1 MDNPD
6 RAERI
11 DTDESLRSERHQT
24 DQALAQ
30 THAAIEDEADTVVR
44 RARANADAILAAARD
59 KADQLLEDPPS
70 SSRPGATLAEERL
83 TEDEVL
89 RDERADADETI
100 RRERL
105 QNARALA
112 KLLPLERDETDRY
125 LLTERARADNALTN
139 RDDFLAIVSHDL
151 RNLLGGIVLSAAI
164 LTKRA
169 PENEDGKQIVR
180 ETERIKRNAARM
192 NRLIGDLVDVV
203 SIEVGKLAA
212 APTRGD
218 LRTLVTEAVDSFQV
232 LASAKGLSLESQV
245 PAEPQLADFDHD
257 RLLQV
262 LANLITNAIKF
273 TGKGR
278 KIGVRLE
285 RAGTEFRIS
294 VRDTGS
300 GIPAEMLE
308 VIFQRFSQVMRN
320 DQRGLGLGLY
330 ISRSIV
336 EAHGGRI
343 WCESTQGQGSTF
355 YFTLPVKSHVGRV
368 SRVSEQKQAM

>member
-218 LRTLVTEAVDSFQV
+218 LRALITEAVDSFQV
-232 LASAKGLSLESQV
+232 LASTKGLALELQV
-245 PAEPQLADFDHD
+245 PGEPQLADFDHD

-262 LANLITNAIKF
+262 LANLVTNAIKF
-273 TGKGR
+273 TGHGR
-278 KIGVRLE
+278 KIAVRLE
-285 RAGTEFRIS
+285 RAAAEFRFS
-294 VRDTGS
+294 VSDTGS

-308 VIFQRFSQVMRN
+308 VIFERFNQVVKN

-355 YFTLPVKSHVGRV
+355 HFTLPVKHHVGRESV
-368 SRVSEQKQAM
+368 

>member
-1 MDNPD
+1 MDNPN
-6 RAERI
+6 RSERVK
-11 DTDESLRSERHQT
+11 TDESLRAERQQT

-30 THAAIEDEADTVVR
+30 THSAIEDEADTIVR

-59 KADQLLEDPPS
+59 KADQVLDDAPRLSGLES
-70 SSRPGATLAEERL
+70 TLAEERL
-83 TEDEVL
+83 TEDKSL
-89 RDERADADETI
+89 REERADADETI

-125 LLTERARADNALTN
+125 LLTERARADDALTN

-164 LTKRA
+164 ATKRT
-169 PENEDGKQIVR
+169 PENEAGKQIVL
-180 ETERIKRNAARM
+180 EMDRIKRNAARM
-192 NRLIGDLVDVV
+192 NRLVGDLVDVV

-218 LRTLVTEAVDSFQV
+218 LRTLISEAVDSFQV
-232 LASAKGLSLESQV
+232 LASTKSLSLELQI
-245 PAEPQLADFDHD
+245 PDEPQLADFDHD

-273 TGKGR
+273 TGQGGR
-278 KIGVRLE
+278 LAIRLE
-285 RAGTEFRIS
+285 RTTTEFRIS
-294 VRDTGS
+294 VSDTGS
-300 GIPAEMLE
+300 GIPADMLQ
-308 VIFQRFSQVMRN
+308 VIFERFRQVMKN

-343 WCESTQGQGSTF
+343 WCESTQGQGSSF
-355 YFTLPVKSHVGRV
+355 YITLPVHEGSG
-368 SRVSEQKQAM
+368 SPI